1 MRSDRSILEA
11 VAADR
16 ELLLKDAAASLQDWR
31 QLCVS
36 WHSRGVWAVCRNGVS
51 DDVSVEF
58 HESDGH
64 YYVRLLHGRR
74 LVAWTEFG
82 GLVSH
87 DAIVSAVLGYLDV

>member
-16 ELLLKDAAASLQDWR
+16 ELVLKDAAASLQNWR
-31 QLCVS
+31 MVCVS
-36 WHSRGVWAVCRNGVS
+36 WHSRGVVAVCRNNANE
-51 DDVSVEF
+51 DVSVEF
-58 HESDGH
+58 HENDGH

-87 DAIVSAVLGYLDV
+87 DAIVAAVLGYLDV